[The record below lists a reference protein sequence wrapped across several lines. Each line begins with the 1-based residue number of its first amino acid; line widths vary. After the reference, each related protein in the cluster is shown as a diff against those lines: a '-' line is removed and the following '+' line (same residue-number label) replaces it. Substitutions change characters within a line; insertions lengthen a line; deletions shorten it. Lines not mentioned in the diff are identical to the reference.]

1 MAEVKDDPNV
11 LVTIRRK
18 DDKNKEN
25 VAKATMR
32 AYERLYK
39 KDYEL
44 VDPESFE
51 SLTPA
56 KAAARAEGVAANG

>member
-1 MAEVKDDPNV
+1 MADEKDPGV

-18 DDKNKEN
+18 GDTNKEN
-25 VAKATMR
+25 VAKATLG
-32 AYERLYK
+32 AYETLYK

-44 VDPESFE
+44 VDPETFE

-56 KAAARAEGVAANG
+56 KAVARAEEVSA